1 MNNQR
6 DERGCHDRGS
16 GFGFSSSHIT
26 PKLACLSIGGANQ
39 PASLN
44 ISIFSGCSKIF
55 HAHLQGLT
63 SV

>member
-1 MNNQR
+1 MSAVVMIGDQ
-6 DERGCHDRGS
+6 DC
-16 GFGFSSSHIT
+16 FSSNHIT

>member
-6 DERGCHDRGS
+6 DERGCHGRDYQDIS
-16 GFGFSSSHIT
+16 VSAIFT
-26 PKLACLSIGGANQ
+26 PKPACLSIGGANQ

-44 ISIFSGCSKIF
+44 ISIFSGCRKIF